1 MCEWVTGFVMLFPLL
16 LCMFENFRIKYV
28 KKKEEEKKRNSSQ
41 NSEAGDIF
49 FSPQRTA
56 VTSYPT
62 FPNLPFNQVP
72 LEPCVDV
79 FTTLKSI
86 KLCKENSH
94 SAESLLHE
102 NSNIP
107 WSLHDPSCLSN
118 SSHHE
123 FWQHEVG
130 TPWVVYMQVDNT
142 WMNEPVSRV
151 WGRVLDCGRDMVI
164 SRGPCPWEAHY
175 LLALEMSKQLTWK

>member
-1 MCEWVTGFVMLFPLL
+1 MCDWVTGFVMLFPLL

-28 KKKEEEKKRNSSQ
+28 KKKKKNKRR
-41 NSEAGDIF
+41 EIAARILKLEIF

-79 FTTLKSI
+79 FTTLKAI
-86 KLCKENSH
+86 ELCKENSH
-94 SAESLLHE
+94 SAQSLLHE
-102 NSNIP
+102 NGNIP

-130 TPWVVYMQVDNT
+130 TP
-142 WMNEPVSRV
+142 
-151 WGRVLDCGRDMVI
+151 
-164 SRGPCPWEAHY
+164 
-175 LLALEMSKQLTWK
+175 